1 MNKILVVED
10 SAEAYRLVHNAL
22 GTLYKLDWAKTRK
35 DAAQMLEKTTYDL
48 ILLDGTLP
56 DGDGFQLCSL
66 LQAHESWATIPV
78 LMLTGRTTVMDKVMA
93 FSVGADDF
101 ISKPFEPLELRARIE
116 AKLRRRERQIRAS
129 DVIICGDFEIDKRTQ
144 RAVINE
150 DGVSREL
157 ILTPIEFK
165 MLLLFASKP
174 DVVHSRDRILDAVWG
189 SNVHVYARSVD
200 THVSKLRKKLGSKQD
215 CIMSVH
221 GSGYRMTAPENDR
234 AVQRLTT
241 EMSRPR
247 SNYDLSFGQN
257 AQPLA

>member
-1 MNKILVVED
+1 MN
-10 SAEAYRLVHNAL
+10 A
-22 GTLYKLDWAKTRK
+22 
-35 DAAQMLEKTTYDL
+35 
-48 ILLDGTLP
+48 
-56 DGDGFQLCSL
+56 
-66 LQAHESWATIPV
+66 
-78 LMLTGRTTVMDKVMA
+78 
-93 FSVGADDF
+93 
-101 ISKPFEPLELRARIE
+101 
-116 AKLRRRERQIRAS
+116 QIRAS

-144 RAVINE
+144 RATINE

-174 DVVHSRDRILDAVWG
+174 DVVHSRDKILDSVWG

-200 THVSKLRKKLGSKQD
+200 THVSKLRKKLGSKMD

-241 EMSRPR
+241 EMTRPR
-247 SNYDLSFGQN
+247 SNYDLAYGSN
-257 AQPLA
+257 SPAL

>member
-1 MNKILVVED
+1 MYKILVVED

-22 GTLYKLDWAKTRK
+22 GTMYKLEWAKTRK
-35 DAAQMLEKTTYDL
+35 DAAQMLEKTIYDL

-78 LMLTGRTTVMDKVMA
+78 ILLTSRNSVMDKVMA

-101 ISKPFEPLELRARIE
+101 IAKPFEPLELRARIE

-150 DGVSREL
+150 DGVTREL
-157 ILTPIEFK
+157 VLTPIEFK
-165 MLLLFASKP
+165 MLLLFAGKP
-174 DVVHSRDRILDAVWG
+174 DVVHSRDKILDAVWG

-200 THVSKLRKKLGSKQD
+200 THVSKLRKKLGSRQD

-234 AVQRLTT
+234 AVQRLTN

-247 SNYDLSFGQN
+247 SYDLAFGQSGI
-257 AQPLA
+257 AQSL

>member
-1 MNKILVVED
+1 MHKILVVED
-10 SAEAYRLVHNAL
+10 SAEAYHLVHSAL
-22 GTLYKLDWAKTRK
+22 GSLYKLDWAKTRK
-35 DAAQMLEKTTYDL
+35 DAARMLEKTVYDL

-66 LQAHESWATIPV
+66 LQAHEAWATIPV
-78 LMLTGRTTVMDKVMA
+78 ILLTARTTVMDKVMA

-101 ISKPFEPLELRARIE
+101 VSKPFEPLELRARIE

-150 DGVSREL
+150 NGGSREL

-174 DVVHSRDRILDAVWG
+174 DIVHSRDKILDAVWG

-200 THVSKLRKKLGSKQD
+200 THVSKLRRKLGSKQD
-215 CIMSVH
+215 CIVSVH
-221 GSGYRMTAPENDR
+221 GTGYRMLAPENDR
-234 AVQRLTT
+234 AVQRLTN
-241 EMSRPR
+241 EMTHPR
-247 SNYDLSFGQN
+247 SSYDLSYGI
-257 AQPLA
+257 APAL